1 MLQFCYQTVSHTC
14 CLKRDCGTF
23 GQHRSQKNPSSEPAP
38 PNSAKCARRI
48 SWLRSSR
55 PGRFRTA
62 TRFFWHLPFFR
73 LTSYYQLRCTG
84 TVSASSCCTLP
95 RVALVNTPATGR
107 AYRAHDV
114 DEGNHT
120 THTFANEELKK
131 RVESLVLNMVSRF
144 SSLQPQLR
152 RSGSEV
158 YLYRITLPHQNQDI
172 KLSHTF

>member
-1 MLQFCYQTVSHTC
+1 MNVARAGGCCSFVIKQCSRTC

-73 LTSYYQLRCTG
+73 LTSYYQQRCTG
-84 TVSASSCCTLP
+84 TVSATSCFTLP
-95 RVALVNTPATGR
+95 RVASVNTPATGR

-120 THTFANEELKK
+120 LKK

-144 SSLQPQLR
+144 SSLQLQLR

-158 YLYRITLPHQNQDI
+158 YLYRIALPYQNQDI